1 MNHVIEQVFSFVF
14 YAIHLPPAEEGE
26 FLLYYVKLPLNQ
38 DRIQQTWKSLIKIE
52 TISGLYTYFSFPLE
66 LQVNF
71 KVIFIVL
78 IALLSTYFFAVI
90 IPIAEAPDA

>member
-26 FLLYYVKLPLNQ
+26 FLLYYVKLP
-38 DRIQQTWKSLIKIE
+38 LIKIE